1 MKSKRGREHLKMQFY
16 NDTIPYSRP
25 DDLPQH
31 SDMNGR
37 KRRGNLPKESVKI
50 LKMWLYEHRYNAYP
64 SDQEKLVLSKEANLS
79 LLQVCNWFIN
89 ARRRIL
95 PDLIRKEGH
104 DPLQYTIT
112 RKSYSNRGQV
122 AKNKPGRS
130 DKSDH
135 DKLAKPPQEFYS
147 VTDESASDG
156 DVESED
162 SSSDVSPC
170 DALQE
175 SSVLKDCDSPLKLT
189 RRWQQSHEQELMSR
203 DWRTDHFT
211 TRSSAMNISSSFD
224 NSELNLPI
232 SPHSRNE
239 VTEYGASFPSQEI
252 FPGKKI
258 QLCEVRNESEVLESP
273 GCSDTELQNK
283 HPQPWVSEPT
293 TPPLTPPGAHKE
305 DPFSCLY
312 LLVDAAVGEL
322 EKQRGQNYTEL

>member
-1 MKSKRGREHLKMQFY
+1 MQFC

-112 RKSYSNRGQV
+112 RKSYSNRSQV
-122 AKNKPGRS
+122 ARHRQGRS

-135 DKLAKPPQEFYS
+135 DKLAKPPQAFFS
-147 VTDESASDG
+147 VTDES

-162 SSSDVSPC
+162 SSSDNSPC

-189 RRWQQSHEQELMSR
+189 RRWQQSHEQELMNR
-203 DWRTDHFT
+203 DWRIDRFNTQ
-211 TRSSAMNISSSFD
+211 SSVMNVSPSSD
-224 NSELNLPI
+224 NSELNLSI
-232 SPHSRNE
+232 NPHGCNE
-239 VTEYGASFPSQEI
+239 VTKYGASFPSQDI
-252 FPGKKI
+252 FPGRKI
-258 QLCEVRNESEVLESP
+258 QLCEVRSESKVFDSP
-273 GCSDTELQNK
+273 RCSDTELKKK
-283 HPQPWVSEPT
+283 HPQPWESEPN